1 MRAKKTKGI
10 YTSIALVLVA
20 IFLFVCAT
28 LIFSFNDKEY
38 TITITDKERIVEADG
53 ESVSSKY
60 LVFGEDEN
68 GNTLV
73 FQNTDEWTRGKWN
86 SSTIQGSLE
95 VGETYTVVVVGYRIP
110 FLSCYENIISVEEKG
125 GAE

>member
-1 MRAKKTKGI
+1 MKKFIFRGI
-10 YTSIALVLVA
+10 VIFVLLVVLSV
-20 IFLFVCAT
+20 LFT
-28 LIFSFNDKEY
+28 LPFTFNDKEY

-53 ESVSSKY
+53 ESVYSKY
-60 LVFGEDEN
+60 LVFGVDEN
-68 GNTLV
+68 GNVLV
-73 FQNTDEWTRGKWN
+73 FQNADEWIRGKWN

-95 VGETYTVVVVGYRIP
+95 VGKTYAVVVVGYRIP